1 MYSVNQ
7 ASAREAKMAQRK
19 SVHIKGMEH
28 GAPIPNGAAI
38 GNMIFSSAIS
48 GKDAKTGVLSP
59 DPDEQAEAM
68 FRNLRLFMEAAG
80 GMPDNIAYMKVYLKE
95 EKLRDSVNKAWL
107 KMFPDEHD
115 RPARHAL
122 KIDLRGEVLFQIEVI
137 AVL

>member
-1 MYSVNQ
+1 M
-7 ASAREAKMAQRK
+7 ARRK
-19 SVHIKGMEH
+19 SIHIKGMEH
-28 GAPIPNGAAI
+28 GAPIPNGVVI

-68 FRNLRLFMEAAG
+68 FRNLRLFMETAG
-80 GMPDNIAYMKVYLKE
+80 GAPENIAYMKVYLKE

-115 RPARHAL
+115 RPARHAI
-122 KIDLRGEVLFQIEVI
+122 KTELRGDNLFQIEVI

>member
-1 MYSVNQ
+1 MV
-7 ASAREAKMAQRK
+7 KRK
-19 SVHIKGMEH
+19 SIHIKGMEH
-28 GAPIPNGAAI
+28 GAPIPNGAVM

-48 GKDAKTGVLSP
+48 GNDAKTGVLSP
-59 DPDEQAEAM
+59 NPDEQAEAM
-68 FRNLRLFMEAAG
+68 FRNLRVFLETAG
-80 GMPDNIAYMKVYLKE
+80 GAPENIASMKVYLKD

-122 KIDLRGEVLFQIEVI
+122 KVDLRGEVLFQIEVI

>member
-1 MYSVNQ
+1 M
-7 ASAREAKMAQRK
+7 AKRK
-19 SVHIKGMEH
+19 SLHIKGMEH
-28 GAPIPNGAAI
+28 GAPIPNGAVI

-59 DPDEQAEAM
+59 DPDEQAAAM
-68 FRNLRLFMEAAG
+68 FRNLHLFMESAG
-80 GMPDNIAYMKVYLKE
+80 GTPGDIAYMKVYLKE
-95 EKLRDSVNKAWL
+95 EKLRDAVNKAWL

-122 KIDLRGEVLFQIEVI
+122 KVELRGEVLFQIEVI